1 MYPITCL
8 SQAVLGKFCQ
18 VRGIKVIIFVF
29 KAWQGI
35 SSVPERN
42 LGGSWG
48 SVELEVILLSL
59 SSPSSMWGREVRRA
73 EGGGR

>member
-1 MYPITCL
+1 MDLPWPPAPPPPPHPRDISHSNCHHTG
-8 SQAVLGKFCQ
+8 SEMSGGKA
-18 VRGIKVIIFVF
+18 GD
-29 KAWQGI
+29 
-35 SSVPERN
+35 ERN